1 MSKDLCDRLI
11 KLLRR
16 CMAGKGSVTFGAYEI
31 ARRSAE
37 PCKPRNCIFGA
48 SVMRM
53 R

>member
-16 CMAGKGSVTFGAYEI
+16 CMAGKGSVTFGAHKI

-37 PCKPRNCIFGA
+37 LVSPGIVFSGL
-48 SVMRM
+48 V
-53 R
+53 